1 MPRSIEREA
10 VKSSRSSLGCL
21 LTTARRFLES
31 SSSFVMVGHRIPR
44 ERERFLFATVFSR
57 SAGYGG
63 SVVFFC
69 ACFVLFERS
78 MKLRETAVEQE
89 SLQVAYSFLK

>member
-1 MPRSIEREA
+1 MF
-10 VKSSRSSLGCL
+10 LG
-21 LTTARRFLES
+21 F
-31 SSSFVMVGHRIPR
+31 SSSFVTVGHRLPR

-57 SAGYGG
+57 SAGHGG

-78 MKLRETAVEQE
+78 VKLRETAIEQE
-89 SLQVAYSFLK
+89 NLQAAYSFLK